1 MPALKHPKM
10 NMVLPRREGWLLLGD
25 VLQDS
30 SSQVSSTSDT
40 ALHPKQV
47 VSGPEVQHDNRT
59 CFKLFLLPRLLT
71 STGRDTNTA
80 IIAAAAVAA
89 GAKAFAYPM
98 SAFN

>member
-1 MPALKHPKM
+1 MAM
-10 NMVLPRREGWLLLGD
+10 C
-25 VLQDS
+25 
-30 SSQVSSTSDT
+30 
-40 ALHPKQV
+40 
-47 VSGPEVQHDNRT
+47 

-89 GAKAFAYPM
+89 GAKAVAYPM